1 MFLVHSNF
9 ITSQILLNV
18 KQQIKHSY
26 VQAFEK
32 FILSKYNKKLHIDI
46 NVLRFTFHFK
56 VSCTFLQLFTIT

>member
-32 FILSKYNKKLHIDI
+32 FILSKSNKKLCI
-46 NVLRFTFHFK
+46 NINILRFTFHLK
-56 VSCTFLQLFTIT
+56 DSCTLVIYHNI